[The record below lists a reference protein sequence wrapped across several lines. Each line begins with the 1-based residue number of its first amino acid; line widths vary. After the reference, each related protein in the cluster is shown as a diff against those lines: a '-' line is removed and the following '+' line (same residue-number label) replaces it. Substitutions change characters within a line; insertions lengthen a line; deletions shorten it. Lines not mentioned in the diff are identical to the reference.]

1 MILDLEQKS
10 GLKLSFDDQNFQL
23 VFEDPNI
30 VLERFDI
37 RTKRALAPFIKNKN
51 AKSSRENIYYTYRNL
66 IRKSDEEIINSAN
79 LRYDI
84 TLIPPG
90 SFVYKNQ
97 KELARTA
104 GHYHE
109 IKAGT
114 GLGFPEVYEVVY
126 GKATWLMQ
134 KPEESDYAKLSK
146 IYLVDAEA
154 GEKAVMLPGF
164 GHISIN
170 TTGEP
175 LILANWIGNNFK
187 YNYEPYKKYRGG
199 GYWIQEDETGK
210 VIFEKNMN
218 YSRVP
223 ELKKLKPRELPEF
236 GFYKTEPIYRLIHD
250 FPRLRFLLFP
260 EEFEGKLTADYCYE
274 EL

>member
-1 MILDLEQKS
+1 MIDLEQKS
-10 GLKLSFDDQNFQL
+10 GLKLSFDEQNFQL

-51 AKSSRENIYYTYRNL
+51 AKYSKENIYFTYRNL
-66 IRKSDEEIINSAN
+66 RRKSDEEIINSAG

-84 TLIPPG
+84 TVIPPG
-90 SFVYKNQ
+90 SFIYKKQ
-97 KELARTA
+97 RELARTA

-114 GLGFPEVYEVVY
+114 GLGFPEVYEVLH
-126 GKATWLMQ
+126 GKALWLAQ
-134 KPEESDYAKLSK
+134 KPEESNYMKLSK
-146 IYLVDAEA
+146 IYLVEAEA

-170 TTGEP
+170 RTKEP
-175 LILANWIGNNFK
+175 LLLANWVGNNFK
-187 YNYEPYKKYRGG
+187 YNYEPYKKCHGG
-199 GYWIQEDETGK
+199 GYWVMENEKGNA
-210 VIFEKNMN
+210 VFEKNIN

-223 ELKKLKPRELPEF
+223 EIKKLKPRELPEF
-236 GFYKTEPIYRLIHD
+236 GFYKIEPLYRLVHD
-250 FPRLRFLLFP
+250 LSRLRFLLFP
-260 EEFEGKLTADYCYE
+260 EEFENKLTVDYCYE
-274 EL
+274 GL